1 MFLYQEGCGWIHEA
15 RVTVMEGKNRERWL
29 ELCLQAANE
38 QDEKKFMAL
47 IQEINHLLDKKE
59 ERLRDQKKEGQ

>member
-1 MFLYQEGCGWIHEA
+1 MQGE
-15 RVTVMEGKNRERWL
+15 NRERWL

-47 IQEINHLLDKKE
+47 IQQINRLLDKKE
-59 ERLRDQKKEGQ
+59 ERLRDQKKDGL